1 VPFFIL
7 QPLVENALH
16 HGISSHAGPG
26 SIKIAARRNADRLV
40 LVVADDGPGI
50 VTPDTQRGIGLAN
63 TKARLREMYGD
74 AHTLELDRPVDGGF
88 RVSVVLLYRERAREA
103 VPA

>member
-1 VPFFIL
+1 M
-7 QPLVENALH
+7 E
-16 HGISSHAGPG
+16 
-26 SIKIAARRNADRLV
+26 IAARRDADRLV

-74 AHTLELDRPVDGGF
+74 AHSLQLERPVDGGF
-88 RVSVVLLYRERAREA
+88 RVSVALPYRERAREA